1 MPTTL
6 TLNSGNKSNIYSGSG
21 DDIIDFDDLDDAGSS
36 DDETDND
43 VVFDDSSLFLI
54 NDEDDAASTGKT
66 VVNFDTFELELA
78 DEDEVKDED
87 DDFSLI
93 DLDDNGDAVTLLSAS
108 STENAL
114 GVSTEDLLKQVN
126 DDGFTNVDFIL

>member
-93 DLDDNGDAVTLLSAS
+93 DLDDDGGVVTLLSAS
-108 STENAL
+108 STENAA

>member
-6 TLNSGNKSNIYSGSG
+6 TLNSGKKSNIYSGSG
-21 DDIIDFDDLDDAGSS
+21 DDIIDFDDLEDAGSS
-36 DDETDND
+36 DDETDNH
-43 VVFDDSSLFLI
+43 VVFDDSNLFLI
-54 NDEDDAASTGKT
+54 NGEADAASTGKT

-93 DLDDNGDAVTLLSAS
+93 DLDDDGGVVALLSAS
-108 STENAL
+108 STENAA